1 MRKVLVLLLAILMVF
16 ALVACKDEQGVKG
29 KWVSTYTETETEDEE
44 TIESTITVTLEF
56 DGNGGAKVTSH
67 LDCLKVDGV
76 DVTSTVPVEKR
87 TEVLTGT
94 YTDTEITV
102 TYDDEGDPVT
112 LKGSYTISGNKLT
125 LTVDDESHVFTKQ

>member
-67 LDCLKVDGV
+67 LDCLKDNGV
-76 DVTSTVPVEKR
+76 DVTSTVPAEMR
-87 TEVLTGT
+87 TEVMEGT

-102 TYDDEGDPVT
+102 SYVEAGVKYTNTGTY
-112 LKGSYTISGNKLT
+112 SISGNKLT
-125 LTVDDESHVFTKQ
+125 LTVDGESHVFTKQ

>member
-1 MRKVLVLLLAILMVF
+1 MRKVLIILLAILMVF

-44 TIESTITVTLEF
+44 TTEATITVTLEF

-76 DVTSTVPVEKR
+76 DVTSTVPEEKR
-87 TEVLTGT
+87 TEVGTGT
-94 YTDTEITV
+94 YTDSEITV
-102 TYDDEGDPVT
+102 TYDDEGVPV
-112 LKGSYTISGNKLT
+112 KGSYTISGDKLT

>member
-76 DVTSTVPVEKR
+76 DVTSTVPEEKR

-102 TYDDEGDPVT
+102 TYDDDT